1 MTVTTEQ
8 TPETGQQDEQFIG
21 RLILIDPLHFDPEGK
36 KKDALIVI
44 DPFNHRKK
52 RTTGEGDTTG
62 EEDTTQPDPALIAS
76 VEALGVQQAII
87 LRPQVGENAG
97 KLGIVIGQRRTTAA
111 HRVAAQALA
120 EGRSYRKV
128 PAIVRDD
135 LQGVDDEALTI
146 SMVEN
151 IHRKQATAQDD
162 LEAAQQLALMVNVKR
177 VPKARKQQMAAAIG
191 RTVEELDA
199 AHKVAQLTPET
210 LEDID
215 ADEVDFDWVEL
226 GDLQEVEDVNGA
238 LTTLWMAKAR
248 DEAEGNSKRGAWKQ
262 AMETLRA
269 QKARKERVEQARAG
283 LTDRGV
289 KVVRF
294 VDNWQRLVVPPTRP
308 LDELLTEVDRPLT
321 EQVHEETCPGHA
333 AAVNPEDGEVVWLC
347 VDWKKNGHKLANEPE
362 AADAGSAEVD
372 EKAAARAKE
381 EDEKKEAEREHGRVI
396 RKNND
401 AWRVAR
407 TVREA
412 HIADMCKEKSEAP
425 AAVKDL
431 VMRTLLAGGSH
442 VGQFANATEKLRETQ
457 GQLLSKF
464 LADDRLSRVGED
476 VISALITR
484 TAAKRYWWV
493 LFAYVAA
500 MHEAMH
506 MKDDAWRGEPHY
518 HYGHNRPNHDAGPI
532 RPATVEW
539 INFLKTYGY
548 SPSEIEEQTLAL
560 ARQQAEEQA
569 EREAREAEAREA
581 RKAEREAR
589 EAAAAAEAETE
600 AETEAEAETEPD
612 AEAEAET
619 EPDAEAE
626 AETEP
631 DAEAEAETE
640 PDADA
645 EAETEAETDA
655 EAETEPETEPE
666 TDAEPETEPETQADA
681 DAEPETQADADAE
694 PDAEADA
701 E

>member
-8 TPETGQQDEQFIG
+8 TLETGQDEQFIG
-21 RLILIDPLHFDPEGK
+21 RLILIDPLDFDPEGK
-36 KKDALIVI
+36 KKDAPIVI

-87 LRPQVGENAG
+87 LRPQVGKHEG

-111 HRVAAQALA
+111 HRVATQARE

-135 LQGVDDEALTI
+135 LQGVDDEALII

-177 VPKARKQQMAAAIG
+177 VPKARKRQMAAAIG

-210 LEDID
+210 LGDLNE
-215 ADEVDFDWVEL
+215 DEVDFDWVEL
-226 GDLQEVEDVNGA
+226 GDLQEVEDVDGA
-238 LTTLWMAKAR
+238 LNILVKAKAR
-248 DEAEGNSKRGAWKQ
+248 DEAEGTGKRGAWKQ
-262 AMETLRA
+262 AVETLRA
-269 QKARKERVEQARAG
+269 RKAREERIEQVRAG
-283 LTDRGV
+283 LTGRGID
-289 KVVRF
+289 VVPF
-294 VDNWQRLVVPPTRP
+294 VDNWQAFGITRP

-347 VDWKKNGHKLANEPE
+347 IGWKKNGHKLANEPE
-362 AADAGSAEVD
+362 AADAGSGEVD
-372 EKAAARAKE
+372 EKAAARAKAE
-381 EDEKKEAEREHGRVI
+381 EVKKEAEREHGRVI
-396 RKNND
+396 RKNNE

-425 AAVKDL
+425 AAVKEL

-442 VGQFANATEKLRETQ
+442 VGQFANATEKLRETR

-500 MHEAMH
+500 LHEAMH

-518 HYGHNRPNHDAGPI
+518 HYGHNRPNHEAGPI

-539 INFLKTYGY
+539 VSFLKTYGY
-548 SPSEIEEQTLAL
+548 SPSEIEEQTLVL

-589 EAAAAAEAETE
+589 EAAA
-600 AETEAEAETEPD
+600 
-612 AEAEAET
+612 
-619 EPDAEAE
+619 
-626 AETEP
+626 
-631 DAEAEAETE
+631 
-640 PDADA
+640 
-645 EAETEAETDA
+645 
-655 EAETEPETEPE
+655 
-666 TDAEPETEPETQADA
+666 
-681 DAEPETQADADAE
+681 DAE
-694 PDAEADA
+694 PDAGAEPDTDAEPDAGADA

>member
-36 KKDALIVI
+36 KKDAPIVI

-87 LRPQVGENAG
+87 LRPQVGKHEG

-111 HRVAAQALA
+111 HRVATQALA

-135 LQGVDDEALTI
+135 LKGVDFEALTI

-162 LEAAQQLALMVNVKR
+162 LEAAEQLALMVNVRR
-177 VPKARKQQMAAAIG
+177 VPKARKRQMAAAIG

-210 LEDID
+210 LGDLKE
-215 ADEVDFDWVEL
+215 DEVDFDWVEL
-226 GDLQEVEDVNGA
+226 GDLQEVEDVDGA
-238 LTTLWMAKAR
+238 LNILVKAKAR
-248 DEAEGNSKRGAWKQ
+248 DEAEGNGKRGAWKQ

-269 QKARKERVEQARAG
+269 RKAREERIEQVRAG
-283 LTDRGV
+283 LTGRGID
-289 KVVRF
+289 VVPF
-294 VDNWQRLVVPPTRP
+294 VDNWQVFGITRP

-347 VDWKKNGHKLANEPE
+347 IGWKKNGHKLANEPE

-372 EKAAARAKE
+372 EKAAARAKAE
-381 EDEKKEAEREHGRVI
+381 EAKKEAEREHGRVI
-396 RKNND
+396 RKNNE

-425 AAVKDL
+425 AAVKEL

-518 HYGHNRPNHDAGPI
+518 HYGHNRPNHEAGPI

-589 EAAAAAEAETE
+589 EAAAAAEAATE
-600 AETEAEAETEPD
+600 AETD
-612 AEAEAET
+612 AEAA
-619 EPDAEAE
+619 
-626 AETEP
+626 
-631 DAEAEAETE
+631 
-640 PDADA
+640 
-645 EAETEAETDA
+645 TEAETDA
-655 EAETEPETEPE
+655 EAETEPETE
-666 TDAEPETEPETQADA
+666 AETQADA
-681 DAEPETQADADAE
+681 DAEPETEPETQADADAE